1 MTQPLTPTARRARR
15 LLLWALLVA
24 FIAIPV
30 IEIWLL
36 VSVGNWIGLWPTL
49 ALLVVSG
56 VIGAWLTR
64 REGTRAWQAL
74 VDAFGGGRLPT
85 GRLADAA
92 LVLVGGL
99 MLMLPGFF
107 SDVVGLIM
115 LVPLTRP
122 LVRRLLGFILA
133 RNASSR
139 PTTDPLVIRGEAVE
153 SPDPGPESVVI
164 RGEIENQT

>member
-56 VIGAWLTR
+56 VIGA
-64 REGTRAWQAL
+64 
-74 VDAFGGGRLPT
+74 
-85 GRLADAA
+85 
-92 LVLVGGL
+92 
-99 MLMLPGFF
+99 
-107 SDVVGLIM
+107 
-115 LVPLTRP
+115 
-122 LVRRLLGFILA
+122 
-133 RNASSR
+133 
-139 PTTDPLVIRGEAVE
+139 
-153 SPDPGPESVVI
+153 
-164 RGEIENQT
+164 